1 MVRDMSA
8 NISFGWLVVIGN
20 LSWLQ
25 QSSTRSFEWRPKGIS
40 HSLYVPWSLWYFWLG
55 PNPNC
60 SWTQT
65 DLVLDPNPIWSRTQI
80 RFGLGT
86 KSDLVLEPSRIWSW
100 SQLGFGLG
108 PNSDLVL
115 DPNSD
120 LVSDPGLS
128 ERGYSEAGYS
138 EVTWNPVTPNRCST
152 LVISWHLDFLH
163 NDSSGKLMNSSRA
176 RFSKK
181 LFGAAQ
187 WGILGVE
194 NDPFWYCS
202 SLSLTIL
209 LKISQ
214 KIALLKTFRTM

>member
-1 MVRDMSA
+1 MKPLILLTRTQPELFLDP
-8 NISFGWLVVIGN
+8 NRFG
-20 LSWLQ
+20 
-25 QSSTRSFEWRPKGIS
+25 
-40 HSLYVPWSLWYFWLG
+40 LG
-55 PNPNC
+55 
-60 SWTQT
+60 SKS
-65 DLVLDPNPIWSRTQI
+65 DLVSDPNPIWSRTQI

-108 PNSDLVL
+108 PNSDLVSDPNSDLVL

-128 ERGYSEAGYS
+128 EPGYSEDGYS

-176 RFSKK
+176 RFSQKNV
-181 LFGAAQ
+181 GPEI
-187 WGILGVE
+187 WGILGVK

-214 KIALLKTFRTM
+214 KIHDFFL